1 MIYYLRLIFLILFL
15 AGANSMV
22 FGQCTTSV
30 AGPFPTA
37 TFTPQCN
44 QSKNI
49 PPTNTTVA
57 QQLKTYQYSNIYV
70 IAGYQ
75 YNFRSLSVGSAVQTD
90 FITIANGTTPLFSG
104 LNGTSGIYW
113 TATLTGVIRFYT
125 HTSAGCPTASILRS
139 REVIMAPFQ
148 AKLSVINSLCSGN
161 PGTGQYT
168 VTVGPNHGWNYT
180 SLISPLNAFTSAAV
194 PAAGTIGTFAPRS
207 YDIKLNGTSVNGNA
221 STASN
226 PEICPNCPGLIT
238 NGTAT
243 WTEAAPLPPPYPGYT
258 YISVTPIATAGT
270 NTFTPTNT
278 QTQTGIGTYTSPAT
292 IAGNNGSNQ
301 LIAVIPS
308 GSISNLAAYNL
319 GCGPYY
325 FYPTITAP
333 PNLLF
338 NQSGTTTYS
347 CGSGSIALSANGGT
361 APYNISW
368 FNQASSTIVT
378 SPAGNEIS
386 ASGGSYTI
394 PNLLAGTYTLTLTD
408 ANGCVKTILA
418 LIINPPPAPGT
429 PIASVSA
436 QPTCSTPTG
445 TITVTSPVAASGT
458 SYTLTGT
465 NPVVAAITNTTGI
478 FPNLASGIYQV
489 ISTAGGCA
497 SPPLTGLVVSAIT
510 LPALPTVVVS
520 PATCSSN
527 GTASISN
534 YDVTQTYLFTPPG
547 PTIDAL
553 GLISGMTAG
562 ISYTVTSNIGACA
575 SSSSI
580 AFIVDPQ
587 LITPPDPTI
596 STAAATCSSVG
607 TAVISNYVSGQTYVF
622 TPIGPTVGAG
632 GGISGMTAGTSYT
645 VTSSNGFCTSLN
657 SLAFSIEFQ
666 LITPP
671 APIIATTAATCFSN
685 GTATISN
692 YVVGQIY
699 DFTPIGPTVGTLGE
713 INSLA
718 VGTIYTVTSSNGF
731 CISAGTSFII
741 SAQLITPEVPVIITE
756 AATCLSVGLATI
768 SNYVVGQTY
777 VFSPSGPSVNS
788 SGLISNMIAG
798 ISYTV
803 TSNNGSC
810 TSLNSAAFS
819 IDFQLITPPAP
830 TIIIVAPT
838 CLANGT
844 ATISNFVA
852 GNTYNFTPSGP
863 TVDIITGVIS
873 NMITGSP
880 YTVTS
885 NNGSC
890 TSLDSAPFTIDIQ
903 LSTPV
908 APLVDTTAT
917 TCLSDGTATISNYD
931 NTLNYTFT
939 PSGPTV
945 DASGAIIN
953 ITAGIAYT
961 VTSFNGSC
969 TSLDSAP
976 FTLDFQLITPTSP
989 LVDTTAATCLS
1000 EGTATISNYDNTLIY
1015 TFTPSGPTEDITTGV
1030 ISNITAGTTYTVTSY
1045 NGFCTSL
1052 DSAPFTI
1059 DIQLS
1064 TPATPIIDTTAAT
1077 CLSDGTATVS
1087 NYDNTLNYTFTP
1099 SGPTVDVTTGV
1110 ISNLTA
1116 STSFTLKSANAS
1128 CSSLDSAPFIIDIQL
1143 ITSAAPLIDTT
1154 AATCLLDGTAT
1165 LSNYDN
1171 TLNYTFTPSGPTLD
1185 VTTGVITNMTTGSP
1199 YTITSNNGF
1208 CSIDSAPFT
1217 IDIQLIT
1224 PADPTFATLAET
1236 CLSDEIATISNY
1248 DNTLIYTFNP
1258 SGPTIDAIGLISN
1271 ITSGTSFTI
1280 ISTNGFCISAL
1291 VPLTVQPLLGNFNV
1305 IVDTTICSSNLPFSM
1320 NSLTFSAAGTQVANL
1335 IAANGCDSLVTINL
1349 TVIANDNSNFS
1360 QISPICFGDPLALP
1374 TSSLNGFSGT
1384 WSPAINNTDTTTYT
1398 FTPGIGQCGYTATM
1412 TIIVY
1417 PQVLVTITDTSICT
1431 GGTAILIATAS
1442 PAGGDFFWSNAN
1454 PTSSITVS
1462 PTFSTSYS
1470 VFYTSLN
1477 NCFATAT
1484 RLLAVNP
1491 IPTATATSALICD
1504 GEIATIVATGLP
1516 TGGTYLWS
1524 PSGQTTASINVSPSS
1539 TANYSVVY
1547 SRLGCESPVV
1557 NTVVTVNPV
1566 PILNLASE
1574 VICIGEDITMTAQTT
1589 IAGGVYD
1596 WGNGNS
1602 NATQTFSPQ
1611 SDTTLTLSY
1620 SVNGCTSPI
1629 ETSTITVNPLPI
1641 STFSGSPLTGCIPLE
1656 VTLLADDNSNT
1667 SYSWSASNGLTGTG
1681 AQSSLTFTS
1690 GGVYNITLTAGLN
1703 GCFTTTTLNN
1713 YIEVDNYPIAS
1724 FVPSSNSFTEL
1735 SQLLEFTNT
1744 SSGANSYSWDF
1755 GDGAS
1760 STEINPEHNFTDNSN
1775 GHTITLV
1782 AASTMGCT
1790 STYQISIDFNEVLIY
1805 YIPNTFTPDGD
1816 GHNQTFKPV
1825 FTSGF
1830 DPFNYEML
1838 IYNRWGEIIFETHDV
1853 TYGWDGTYAQAN
1865 YTCQDGVYLYTIIF
1879 KNPLVDE
1886 RKVVC
1891 GSVTLLK

>member
-1 MIYYLRLIFLILFL
+1 MIYYQRLIFLFLFL
-15 AGANSMV
+15 AGANSII
-22 FGQCTTSV
+22 FGQCTTGAS
-30 AGPFPTA
+30 FPL
-37 TFTPQCN
+37 TFINPPLTTTQTFFMPQCSKSKVITTSGTTN
-44 QSKNI
+44 QHSK
-49 PPTNTTVA
+49 V
-57 QQLKTYQYSNIYV
+57 YV

-75 YNFRSLSVGSAVQTD
+75 YNFRSLSVGSAVAAD
-90 FITIANGTTPLFSG
+90 FITIANDATGAPLFSG

-125 HTSAGCPTASILRS
+125 HTSAGCPTNTLPRS

-221 STASN
+221 STATN

-238 NGTAT
+238 NGTST
-243 WTEAAPLPPPYPGYT
+243 WTEAAPSPPPYPGYT

-308 GSISNLAAYNL
+308 GSISSLAAYNV
-319 GCGPYY
+319 GCGAYY

-386 ASGGSYTI
+386 VSGGSYTI

-418 LIINPPPAPGT
+418 LIINPPPPPGP

-436 QPTCSTPTG
+436 QATCSTPTG
-445 TITVTSPVAASGT
+445 TIAVTSPVPASGT

-465 NPVVAAITNTTGI
+465 NPVVVAITSTTGV
-478 FPNLASGIYQV
+478 FPNLASGTYQV
-489 ISTAGGCA
+489 ISTVGGCA

-510 LPALPTVVVS
+510 LPALPTIS
-520 PATCSSN
+520 IGLPTCSSN

-534 YDVTQTYLFTPPG
+534 YDVTQTYVFTPPG

-562 ISYTVTSNIGACA
+562 TSYTVTSNIGACA
-575 SSSSI
+575 SSSSL

-596 STAAATCSSVG
+596 SIAPATCSSVG
-607 TAVISNYVSGQTYVF
+607 TATISNYVSGQTYDF

-632 GGISGMTAGTSYT
+632 GGISGMTTGTSYT

-657 SLAFSIEFQ
+657 SL
-666 LITPP
+666 
-671 APIIATTAATCFSN
+671 
-685 GTATISN
+685 
-692 YVVGQIY
+692 
-699 DFTPIGPTVGTLGE
+699 
-713 INSLA
+713 
-718 VGTIYTVTSSNGF
+718 
-731 CISAGTSFII
+731 
-741 SAQLITPEVPVIITE
+741 
-756 AATCLSVGLATI
+756 
-768 SNYVVGQTY
+768 
-777 VFSPSGPSVNS
+777 
-788 SGLISNMIAG
+788 
-798 ISYTV
+798 
-803 TSNNGSC
+803 
-810 TSLNSAAFS
+810 AFS

-852 GNTYNFTPSGP
+852 GSTYNFTPNGP
-863 TVDIITGVIS
+863 TVDITTGVIS
-873 NMITGSP
+873 NMATGTP

-885 NNGSC
+885 YNGFC
-890 TSLDSAPFTIDIQ
+890 TSLDSAPFSIDFQ
-903 LSTPV
+903 LITPSTP
-908 APLVDTTAT
+908 LIDTTAA
-917 TCLSDGTATISNYD
+917 TCLSDGIATVSNYD

-945 DASGAIIN
+945 DASGAISN

-976 FTLDFQLITPTSP
+976 FTIDFQLITPTSP
-989 LVDTTAATCLS
+989 FVDTTAATCLL
-1000 EGTATISNYDNTLIY
+1000 EGTATISNFDNTLIY
-1015 TFTPSGPTEDITTGV
+1015 TFNPSGPTEDITTGV
-1030 ISNITAGTTYTVTSY
+1030 ISNITAGTPYTVTSY

-1059 DIQLS
+1059 DFQLI
-1064 TPATPIIDTTAAT
+1064 TPATPLMDTTAAT
-1077 CLSDGTATVS
+1077 CLSDGIATVS

-1099 SGPTVDVTTGV
+1099 SGPTVDASGA
-1110 ISNLTA
+1110 ISNITA
-1116 STSFTLKSANAS
+1116 GIAYTVTSFNGS
-1128 CSSLDSAPFIIDIQL
+1128 CTSLDSAPFTIDFQL
-1143 ITSAAPLIDTT
+1143 ITPATPLVDTT
-1154 AATCLLDGTAT
+1154 AATCLVDGTAT

-1171 TLNYTFTPSGPTLD
+1171 TLNYIFTPSGPTLD
-1185 VTTGVITNMTTGSP
+1185 VTTGVITNMATGSP

-1217 IDIQLIT
+1217 IDMQLIT
-1224 PADPTFATLAET
+1224 PADPTFVTLAET

-1280 ISTNGFCISAL
+1280 ISTNGFCTSEL
-1291 VPLTVQPLLGNFNV
+1291 VPLTVQPLLGNFSV
-1305 IVDTTICSSNLPFSM
+1305 IIDTTICSSNLPFSM
-1320 NSLTFSAAGTQVANL
+1320 NSLTFSAAGSQVANL

-1417 PQVLVTITDTSICT
+1417 PQAIVTITDTSICT
-1431 GGTAILIATAS
+1431 GGTAILIATGS
-1442 PAGGDFFWSNAN
+1442 PAGGDYFWSNAN
-1454 PTSSITVS
+1454 PSSSITVS

-1477 NCFATAT
+1477 NCFASAT

-1491 IPTATATSALICD
+1491 IPTVTATSALICD

-1524 PSGQTTASINVSPSS
+1524 PSGQGTASINVSPSS

-1547 SRLGCESPVV
+1547 SRLGCESPAV

-1566 PILNLASE
+1566 PILNLESE
-1574 VICIGEDITMTAQTT
+1574 VICIGEDITMTVQTT

-1602 NATQTFSPQ
+1602 NATQTFSPL
-1611 SDTTLTLSY
+1611 SDSTLTLSY

-1629 ETSTITVNPLPI
+1629 ETATITVNPLPI

-1690 GGVYNITLTAGLN
+1690 GGIYDITLTAVLN
-1703 GCFTTTTLNN
+1703 GCFTTTTLYN

-1755 GDGAS
+1755 GDGGT
-1760 STEINPEHNFTDNSN
+1760 STDENTEHNFTANLN
-1775 GHTITLV
+1775 GHVITLTAYSQFLCANV
-1782 AASTMGCT
+1782 DSV
-1790 STYQISIDFNEVLIY
+1790 QILFNNGLVY
-1805 YIPNTFTPDGD
+1805 YIPNTFTPNGD
-1816 GHNQTFKPV
+1816 EFNQTFKPI
-1825 FTSGF
+1825 FSNSI
-1830 DPFNYEML
+1830 DPYNYSFY
-1838 IYNRWGEIIFETHDV
+1838 IYNRWGHVIFETHNIER
-1853 TYGWDGTYAQAN
+1853 GWDGLFGDDGIPVPQGTYN
-1865 YTCQDGVYLYTIIF
+1865 YKIIVKF
-1879 KNPLVDE
+1879 SETDE
-1886 RKVVC
+1886 RKEFFGHINLVR
-1891 GSVTLLK
+1891 

>member
-1 MIYYLRLIFLILFL
+1 MLNYLRLISLILFL
-15 AGANSMV
+15 AGANSIV
-22 FGQCTTSV
+22 YGQCTTGAS
-30 AGPFPTA
+30 FPL
-37 TFTPQCN
+37 TFINPPQTTSQIFFMPQCSKSKVITTSGTTN
-44 QSKNI
+44 QHSK
-49 PPTNTTVA
+49 V
-57 QQLKTYQYSNIYV
+57 YV

-75 YNFRSLSVGSAVQTD
+75 YNFRSLSVGSAVAAD
-90 FITIANGTTPLFSG
+90 FITIANDATGAPLFSG

-125 HTSAGCPTASILRS
+125 HTSAGCPTNTLPRS

-221 STASN
+221 STATN

-238 NGTAT
+238 NGTST
-243 WTEAAPLPPPYPGYT
+243 WTEAAPSPPPYPGYT

-292 IAGNNGSNQ
+292 FAGNNGSNQ
-301 LIAVIPS
+301 TIAVMPS
-308 GSISNLAAYNL
+308 GSISSLAAYNV
-319 GCGPYY
+319 GCGAYY

-338 NQSGTTTYS
+338 NQSGTTIYS
-347 CGSGSIALSANGGT
+347 CGSGSVTLSANGGT

-378 SPAGNEIS
+378 DLAGNEIS

-394 PNLLAGTYTLTLTD
+394 PNLLSGTYTLTLTD

-418 LIINPPPAPGT
+418 LIINPPPPPGT
-429 PIASVSA
+429 PVASVSA
-436 QPTCSTPTG
+436 QPTCSIPTG

-489 ISTAGGCA
+489 ISTVGGCA

-510 LPALPTVVVS
+510 LPALPTIS
-520 PATCSSN
+520 IGLPTCSSN

-534 YDVTQTYLFTPPG
+534 YDVTQTYVFTPPG
-547 PTIDAL
+547 ATIDAL

-562 ISYTVTSNIGACA
+562 TSYTVTSNIGACA
-575 SSSSI
+575 SSSSL

-596 STAAATCSSVG
+596 SIAPATCSSVG
-607 TAVISNYVSGQTYVF
+607 TATISNYVSGQTYDF
-622 TPIGPTVGAG
+622 TPIGPTVGVG
-632 GGISGMTAGTSYT
+632 GGIIGMTAGTSYT

-657 SLAFSIEFQ
+657 SL
-666 LITPP
+666 
-671 APIIATTAATCFSN
+671 
-685 GTATISN
+685 
-692 YVVGQIY
+692 
-699 DFTPIGPTVGTLGE
+699 
-713 INSLA
+713 
-718 VGTIYTVTSSNGF
+718 
-731 CISAGTSFII
+731 
-741 SAQLITPEVPVIITE
+741 
-756 AATCLSVGLATI
+756 
-768 SNYVVGQTY
+768 
-777 VFSPSGPSVNS
+777 
-788 SGLISNMIAG
+788 
-798 ISYTV
+798 
-803 TSNNGSC
+803 
-810 TSLNSAAFS
+810 AFS

-852 GNTYNFTPSGP
+852 GSTYNFTPNGP
-863 TVDIITGVIS
+863 TV
-873 NMITGSP
+873 
-880 YTVTS
+880 
-885 NNGSC
+885 
-890 TSLDSAPFTIDIQ
+890 
-903 LSTPV
+903 
-908 APLVDTTAT
+908 
-917 TCLSDGTATISNYD
+917 
-931 NTLNYTFT
+931 
-939 PSGPTV
+939 
-945 DASGAIIN
+945 
-953 ITAGIAYT
+953 
-961 VTSFNGSC
+961 
-969 TSLDSAP
+969 
-976 FTLDFQLITPTSP
+976 
-989 LVDTTAATCLS
+989 
-1000 EGTATISNYDNTLIY
+1000 
-1015 TFTPSGPTEDITTGV
+1015 DITTGV
-1030 ISNITAGTTYTVTSY
+1030 ISNMTTGTPYTVTSY

-1059 DIQLS
+1059 DFQLITPVTPLVDTTAATCLS
-1064 TPATPIIDTTAAT
+1064 EGTATISNFDNTLIYTFNPSGPTVDIITGVISNMTAGTPYTVTSYNGFCTSLDSAPFTIDFQLITPATPLIDTTAAT

-1099 SGPTVDVTTGV
+1099 SGPTVDASGA
-1110 ISNLTA
+1110 ISNITA
-1116 STSFTLKSANAS
+1116 GIAYTVTSFNGS
-1128 CSSLDSAPFIIDIQL
+1128 CTSLDSAPFTIDFQL
-1143 ITSAAPLIDTT
+1143 ITPATPLVDTT

-1171 TLNYTFTPSGPTLD
+1171 TLNYIFTPSGPTLD
-1185 VTTGVITNMTTGSP
+1185 VTTGVITNMATGSP

-1217 IDIQLIT
+1217 IDMQLIT
-1224 PADPTFATLAET
+1224 PADPTFVTLAET

-1280 ISTNGFCISAL
+1280 ISTNGFCTSEL
-1291 VPLTVQPLLGNFNV
+1291 VPLTVQPLLGNFSV
-1305 IVDTTICSSNLPFSM
+1305 IIDTTICSSNLPFSM
-1320 NSLTFSAAGTQVANL
+1320 NSLTFSAAGSQVANL

-1417 PQVLVTITDTSICT
+1417 PQAIVTITDTSICT
-1431 GGTAILIATAS
+1431 GGTAILIATGS
-1442 PAGGDFFWSNAN
+1442 PAGGDYFWSNAN
-1454 PTSSITVS
+1454 PSSSITVS

-1491 IPTATATSALICD
+1491 IPTVTATSALICD

-1524 PSGQTTASINVSPSS
+1524 PSGQGTASIDVSPSS

-1547 SRLGCESPVV
+1547 SRLGCESPAV

-1566 PILNLASE
+1566 PILNLESE
-1574 VICIGEDITMTAQTT
+1574 VICIGEDITMTVQTT

-1602 NATQTFSPQ
+1602 NATQTFSPL
-1611 SDTTLTLSY
+1611 SDSTLTLSY

-1629 ETSTITVNPLPI
+1629 ETATITVNPLPI

-1690 GGVYNITLTAGLN
+1690 GGIYDITLTAVLN
-1703 GCFTTTTLNN
+1703 GCFTTTTLYN

-1755 GDGAS
+1755 GDGGT
-1760 STEINPEHNFTDNSN
+1760 STDENTEHNFTANLN
-1775 GHTITLV
+1775 GHVITLTAYSQFLCANV
-1782 AASTMGCT
+1782 DSV
-1790 STYQISIDFNEVLIY
+1790 QILFNNGLVY
-1805 YIPNTFTPDGD
+1805 YIPNTFTPNGD
-1816 GHNQTFKPV
+1816 EFNQTFKPI
-1825 FTSGF
+1825 FSNSI
-1830 DPFNYEML
+1830 DPYNYSFY
-1838 IYNRWGEIIFETHDV
+1838 IYNRWGHVIFETHNIER
-1853 TYGWDGTYAQAN
+1853 GWDGLFGDDGIPVPQGTYN
-1865 YTCQDGVYLYTIIF
+1865 YKIIVKF
-1879 KNPLVDE
+1879 SETDE
-1886 RKVVC
+1886 RKEFFGHINLVR
-1891 GSVTLLK
+1891 